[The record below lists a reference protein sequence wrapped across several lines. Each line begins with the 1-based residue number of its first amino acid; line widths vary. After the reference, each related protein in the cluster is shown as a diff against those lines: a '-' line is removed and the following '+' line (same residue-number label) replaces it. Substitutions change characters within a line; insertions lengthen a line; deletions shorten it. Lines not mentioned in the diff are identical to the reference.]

1 MAKHSQSLILAA
13 LVVAL
18 VIALPLAL
26 IWSLNTLFG
35 LDISHG
41 LSEWTAAAIL
51 LVLAKDIGNG
61 RRMK

>member
-1 MAKHSQSLILAA
+1 VSTPRFIALAA
-13 LVVAL
+13 LVAAL
-18 VIALPLAL
+18 VAVLPLAL

-41 LSEWTAAAIL
+41 LPEWTAAAIL